1 MDKTCRLPTF
11 EWDEDKRLKNLAK
24 HKLDFV
30 DAWLLFAGRATVTTP
45 SHHSSEARYL
55 TTAPINDK
63 FYTVVWTWRDD
74 ARRIISFRRAR
85 HGEER
90 AYRQIHG

>member
-1 MDKTCRLPTF
+1 MNVR
-11 EWDEDKRLKNLAK
+11 WDDDKRLKNLAK

-30 DAWLLFAGRATVTTP
+30 DAGAPFDGRATVTTL
-45 SHHSSEARYL
+45 SVHRFEARHV
-55 TTAPINDK
+55 TTALIGGK
-63 FYTVVWTWRDD
+63 FYTVVWTWRDEN
-74 ARRIISFRRAR
+74 RRIISFRRAR

>member
-1 MDKTCRLPTF
+1 MF

-24 HKLDFV
+24 HKLDLV
-30 DAWLLFAGRATVTTP
+30 DARLLFDGRATVTAA
-45 SHHSSEARYL
+45 SAHFSEARYV
-55 TTAPINDK
+55 TTALIDGK
-63 FYTVVWTWRDD
+63 SYTVVWTWRDD

-90 AYRQIHG
+90 AYRQAHG

>member
-1 MDKTCRLPTF
+1 MF

-30 DAWLLFAGRATVTTP
+30 EAGVLFDGRATVSTP
-45 SHHSSEARYL
+45 SAHPFEARHV
-55 TTAPINDK
+55 TTALIGDK
-63 FYTVVWTWRDD
+63 FCTVVWTWRGET
-74 ARRIISFRRAR
+74 RRIISFRRAR
-85 HGEER
+85 HGEET